1 MMTGQ
6 PNGQHN
12 DTGTLSAAQEKPLR
26 ESLEDA
32 SVLLWYA
39 TREGKQ
45 VSKETIRDIMEAQS
59 SLLPGTRNPQL
70 EGRFW
75 VALRELAAA
84 VKPASVDSILAT
96 YSYPFSDPGKS
107 GKRRLVDAAATKRK
121 YSVAAIFV
129 LVCLLVVQI
138 YWFIGTTFRA
148 DLEAHRAELDR
159 IAGNLREMT
168 QDRDASKSLELEKQ
182 EPPLV
187 SSGAT
192 PNDAAA
198 EPPPELRDGRTFANL
213 TRRGSRV
220 IMMVQSESKMLDFWD
235 FITDLVDVFADA
247 EESSREPDRSGR
259 PASPSPDTK
268 EPSDASDR
276 SSRPIDTW
284 IRIWTTLP
292 DEEKLIGIE
301 NALVDD
307 QLRVEVSLLNSK
319 SVLAILSQY
328 VLPLLYGLLGS
339 LAYILR
345 TLSTEIQNVTFT
357 RGSEIRYSL
366 RWPLGMLGGVTV
378 GLFFESADFSGLAVI
393 TPLGLAFLAGY
404 GVELLFT
411 GLDRIVRAFTSDDT
425 ARPKVA

>member
-1 MMTGQ
+1 MAMMTGQ
-6 PNGQHN
+6 QNGERS
-12 DTGTLSAAQEKPLR
+12 DAGTPSAAQEKPLR

-45 VSKETIRDIMEAQS
+45 VSEKTISDIVEAQS
-59 SLLPGTRNPQL
+59 SLIPGVRNPQL

-75 VALRELAAA
+75 AALRELAAA
-84 VKPASVDSILAT
+84 AQPASVDSILAT
-96 YSYPFSDPGKS
+96 YSYPFGDYGRI
-107 GKRRLVDAAATKRK
+107 GKRRLVDAATTKRN
-121 YSVAAIFV
+121 YSVASIVV
-129 LVCLLVVQI
+129 LVCLLILQI
-138 YWFIGTTFRA
+138 YWFTGTTFRA
-148 DLEAHRAELDR
+148 DLEAHRTELDQ

-168 QDRDASKSLELEKQ
+168 QDTDSSEIPDLK
-182 EPPLV
+182 EPQSTNNSPGITPIDTAGDPLL
-187 SSGAT
+187 
-192 PNDAAA
+192 D
-198 EPPPELRDGRTFANL
+198 RQDGRTFANL

-220 IMMVQSESKMLDFWD
+220 IIMVQSESKMLDWWD
-235 FITDLVDVFADA
+235 IFTDFVNVAPDA
-247 EESSREPDRSGR
+247 KDFNGEGDRSDTL
-259 PASPSPDTK
+259 ASPSPNTK
-268 EPSDASDR
+268 GLSDQSGRPSD
-276 SSRPIDTW
+276 TW
-284 IRIWTTLP
+284 TRNWTLLP
-292 DEEKLIGIE
+292 DEDKVIEIE

-307 QLRVEVSLLNSK
+307 QLAVEVALLNSK
-319 SVLAILSQY
+319 STLAILSQY

-357 RGSEIRYSL
+357 RGAEIRYSL

-378 GLFFESADFSGLAVI
+378 GLFFDPADFSGLAVI